1 MTELR
6 DNINKLIEE
15 TLAME
20 KNQELK
26 QELTEEHIIDWTHP
40 MYPSQPYPEE
50 NQEEVEIME
59 EKCAEKKQN
68 LSPPPKKSVLNKHRI
83 KYTAT
88 RINYSPTRVKS
99 RNFLS
104 NISYTGISK
113 GDFYDECLILDIFIL
128 LVKNLS
134 PFSLQ

>member
-1 MTELR
+1 
-6 DNINKLIEE
+6 
-15 TLAME
+15 
-20 KNQELK
+20 
-26 QELTEEHIIDWTHP
+26 
-40 MYPSQPYPEE
+40 
-50 NQEEVEIME
+50 ME